1 MTSDKWVLLCRYP
14 DQSLAGVQARVGSFR
29 AMVGFGH
36 WDGLGCHSRLVFLRI
51 DGLAERGG
59 EDDGALGGRQA
70 VSTGTER

>member
-1 MTSDKWVLLCRYP
+1 
-14 DQSLAGVQARVGSFR
+14 
-29 AMVGFGH
+29 MVGFDH